1 VQVREDLPFDTPVK
15 YETLVPIAWYSTLVP
30 AKVKDSRTMN
40 ASNKLLDK
48 YAETCGT
55 SKDTDIA
62 ARLHVSKQAVSGWR
76 NAKAHP
82 NADAVEKMCREIGEP
97 LRTWLPLIEAER
109 ARTPA
114 DRKVWLRL
122 AQAAAAIVTLYLISR
137 LNVQTDVVSALVL
150 FSRNPGTLYIMS
162 NVIVGM
168 IVAWN
173 MVRKGVSPCSTGLL
187 TA

>member
-1 VQVREDLPFDTPVK
+1 
-15 YETLVPIAWYSTLVP
+15 
-30 AKVKDSRTMN
+30 MN

-55 SKDTDIA
+55 SKDSDIA

-82 NADAVEKMCREIGEP
+82 NADAVEKMCKEIGEP
-97 LRTWLPLIEAER
+97 LRAWLPLIEAER

-122 AQAAAAIVTLYLISR
+122 AQAAAALATIFLIGR
-137 LNVQTDVVSALVL
+137 LNVHHDVISALAL
-150 FSRNPGTLYIMS
+150 ASRNPGTLYIMS
-162 NVIVGM
+162 N
-168 IVAWN
+168 
-173 MVRKGVSPCSTGLL
+173 
-187 TA
+187 